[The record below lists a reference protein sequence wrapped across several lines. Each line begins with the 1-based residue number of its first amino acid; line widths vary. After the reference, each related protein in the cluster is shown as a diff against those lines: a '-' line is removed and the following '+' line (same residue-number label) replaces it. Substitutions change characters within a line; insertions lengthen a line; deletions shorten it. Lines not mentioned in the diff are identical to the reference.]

1 MHRFVGVVGGGKLN
15 WKAMV
20 QFAWHLAVGELDDEH
35 TVQVRCGDACAR
47 GISLPEKVQEK
58 VKEKVKELRLE
69 KAASDAM
76 VASQSAFGDE
86 VKLACRLCATSYIA
100 CAHHE
105 FAQYCQVCRYLGH

>member
-1 MHRFVGVVGGGKLN
+1 MYRFVGVVGGGKLN

-35 TVQVRCGDACAR
+35 TVQVRCGNACAR
-47 GISLPEKVQEK
+47 GIPLPEKVQ
-58 VKEKVKELRLE
+58 EKVKELRLE
-69 KAASDAM
+69 KAASDAI

-86 VKLACRLCATSYIA
+86 VKLACRLCATYYIA

-105 FAQYCQVCRYLGH
+105 FA